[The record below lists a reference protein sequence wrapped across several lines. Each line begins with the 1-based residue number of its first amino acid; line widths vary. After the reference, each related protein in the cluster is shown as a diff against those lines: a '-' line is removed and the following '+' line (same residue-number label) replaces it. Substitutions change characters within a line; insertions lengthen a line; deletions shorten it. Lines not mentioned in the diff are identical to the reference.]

1 MSVRVELRAPLSCA
15 YIKPW
20 GNMYIDQNSP
30 ENQKFQCRT
39 ADAAEHST
47 AVGTSTQYPPYTAQ
61 ERRRKH
67 TQRERSG

>member
-47 AVGTSTQYPPYTAQ
+47 AVGTSTPRTQHKR
-61 ERRRKH
+61 EEEN